1 MYSSPTFQPA
11 LRTSHGRRPPG
22 TAGGGGGGGVA
33 VGGVVGGIRLGVPGT
48 AMGGQRGS
56 TGLLASSL
64 GGRPVTGSNADGV
77 NRPMTGIRGAG

>member
-1 MYSSPTFQPA
+1 MVPVGS
-11 LRTSHGRRPPG
+11 G
-22 TAGGGGGGGVA
+22 AGGGHL
-33 VGGVVGGIRLGVPGT
+33 RLGVPGT
-48 AMGGQRGS
+48 AQRGS

>member
-1 MYSSPTFQPA
+1 MYLTFHHRHQTA

-22 TAGGGGGGGVA
+22 TAGGGGAGGG
-33 VGGVVGGIRLGVPGT
+33 RLGVPGT
-48 AMGGQRGS
+48 ALAGARGS

-64 GGRPVTGSNADGV
+64 GGRPVTGGNADGV

>member
-1 MYSSPTFQPA
+1 M
-11 LRTSHGRRPPG
+11 GG
-22 TAGGGGGGGVA
+22 AGGGL
-33 VGGVVGGIRLGVPGT
+33 RLGVPGT